1 MTIQCL
7 PVQGRGWLERSQAI
21 GMGLSALWHC
31 PFPPDKSGSEVC
43 WEHGCTYRSVSLQG
57 EKCTEA
63 WKAEEFQAQ
72 CGSLQCLKPLL
83 YCGPCFP
90 AACSE
95 SLGTLGRY
103 RLRSD
108 RLYRALIL
116 SSSYPLTAFISGPWE
131 LRQTLHLLQF
141 LPLLH
146 MSRFWFH
153 CTAEEREPSG
163 KLTALTWGAG
173 SRGDGHADLS
183 PLSLGRLTWAN
194 WGCRLCQGLV

>member
-95 SLGTLGRY
+95 SLGTLGQIQAEIRQIIPSAHPEFLLPSDCIY
-103 RLRSD
+103 FRSLGAQANSTPATVPATSA
-108 RLYRALIL
+108 RV
-116 SSSYPLTAFISGPWE
+116 
-131 LRQTLHLLQF
+131 
-141 LPLLH
+141 PLLV
-146 MSRFWFH
+146 SLYCRRARAFW
-153 CTAEEREPSG
+153 
-163 KLTALTWGAG
+163 
-173 SRGDGHADLS
+173 
-183 PLSLGRLTWAN
+183 
-194 WGCRLCQGLV
+194 